1 MAFIDIFNFKKYF
14 AKPSDSQVARYGH
27 VNALYD
33 TIAPFISSPV
43 TVTQE
48 TSLVTAVTANTRCG
62 KIELAG
68 DFNIIDGL
76 DTIFIFNNSEI
87 TTNSV
92 ILTQISGSSGNGMFT
107 YVAITDITNGSCE
120 IACGVDPNGTGIQNP
135 VLHFL
140 IIN

>member
-1 MAFIDIFNFKKYF
+1 MAFVDIFNFKKYIT
-14 AKPSDSQVARYGH
+14 KPSDATTARIGH

-33 TIAPFISSPV
+33 TMTPYISSPI

-48 TSLVTAVTANTRCG
+48 TSLATAVTANARCG

-68 DFNIIDGL
+68 DFGIIDGL
-76 DTIFIFNNSEI
+76 DTTFTFNNSEI

-92 ILTQISGSSGNGMFT
+92 ILMQLSADSGSGMYT
-107 YVAITDITNGSCE
+107 YIAVTNIQSGSCDVT
-120 IACGVDPNGTGIQNP
+120 CGLDINGLGMANP

>member
-48 TSLVTAVTANTRCG
+48 TSLATAVTANTRCG

-68 DFNIIDGL
+68 GFDSTGVLNTTF
-76 DTIFIFNNSEI
+76 TFNNSEI

-92 ILTQISGSSGNGMFT
+92 ILTQISGTSGTDMYT

-120 IACGVDPNGTGIQNP
+120 INCGLDSNGTDIINP

>member
-48 TSLVTAVTANTRCG
+48 TSLITAVTANARCG

-76 DTIFIFNNSEI
+76 DTIFTFNNSEI

-92 ILTQISGSSGNGMFT
+92 ILTQISGSLGNAMFT

-120 IACGVDPNGTGIQNP
+120 IACGIDPNGNGIQNP

>member
-27 VNALYD
+27 VNALYE
-33 TIAPFISSPV
+33 TLAPYISSPI

-48 TSLVTAVTANTRCG
+48 TSLATAVTANARCG
-62 KIELAG
+62 KIELAAN
-68 DFNIIDGL
+68 FSIATVL
-76 DTIFIFNNSEI
+76 DTTFTFNNSEI

-92 ILTQISGSSGNGMFT
+92 ILMQLSSDSGTGMYTYIAVTNIQSGNCEVTCGL
-107 YVAITDITNGSCE
+107 DINGGAM
-120 IACGVDPNGTGIQNP
+120 INP
-135 VLHFL
+135 VVHFL